1 MKKLLLL
8 FTLLISHFSFA
19 QLNVYNDVLI
29 DEIPNELLEY
39 NDTKIYFDNQ
49 KSRLHFTK
57 ENDYTANSILAETQ
71 IILTVGFSKVDPN
84 LSKGVIE
91 MFLKNKKDKKTIV
104 KEKVLIDGYDSCYE
118 QTLSKKKNKYVI
130 TATYMIFANET
141 LIIPNLYYEADS
153 EVEATQYIKNMI
165 TSWRDYMEHKVSVM

>member
-1 MKKLLLL
+1 MKKILLL

-84 LSKGVIE
+84 MWPPFFDYIMDCSKYIIIL
-91 MFLKNKKDKKTIV
+91 FI
-104 KEKVLIDGYDSCYE
+104 
-118 QTLSKKKNKYVI
+118 SK
-130 TATYMIFANET
+130 
-141 LIIPNLYYEADS
+141 
-153 EVEATQYIKNMI
+153 
-165 TSWRDYMEHKVSVM
+165 